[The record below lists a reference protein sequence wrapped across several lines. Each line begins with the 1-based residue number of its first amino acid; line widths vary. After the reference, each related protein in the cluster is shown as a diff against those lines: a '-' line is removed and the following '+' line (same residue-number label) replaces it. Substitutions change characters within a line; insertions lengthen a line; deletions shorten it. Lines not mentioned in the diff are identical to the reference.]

1 VNYSIVNVVNA
12 QPESDNQ
19 NPVAT
24 SLQANT
30 PAPSTVNVQVMQGNP
45 IIVAWLLLDCE
56 GSDRCA
62 GANNAEP
69 SVYTT
74 MVSNHKEQQQ

>member
-30 PAPSTVNVQVMQGNP
+30 PAPSTMNVQVMQGNP
-45 IIVAWLLLDCE
+45 IIIA
-56 GSDRCA
+56 
-62 GANNAEP
+62 
-69 SVYTT
+69 
-74 MVSNHKEQQQ
+74 